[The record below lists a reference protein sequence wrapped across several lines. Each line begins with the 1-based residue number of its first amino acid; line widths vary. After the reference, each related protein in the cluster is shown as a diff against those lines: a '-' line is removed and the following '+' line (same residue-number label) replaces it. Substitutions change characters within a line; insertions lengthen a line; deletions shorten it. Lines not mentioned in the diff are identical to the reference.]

1 MKLGEALIVRSDYQK
16 RIEQLRNRLL
26 QNAKIQEGETPN
38 EDPYELTKELNQ
50 IFSNLKQLIK
60 NINRTNLLTT
70 FDEQQSLADALTE
83 RDLLGQERKIYS
95 ALLDVAAMQ
104 HERYSR
110 TEIKSITTINVKD
123 TQKYVDE
130 LSRKHRMLDTKIQ
143 EINWL
148 TNVIE

>member
-38 EDPYELTKELNQ
+38 EDPYELIKELNQ

-70 FDEQQSLADALTE
+70 FGEQQSLADALTE
-83 RDLLGQERKIYS
+83 RDLLGHERKIYS

>member
-1 MKLGEALIVRSDYQK
+1 
-16 RIEQLRNRLL
+16 
-26 QNAKIQEGETPN
+26 
-38 EDPYELTKELNQ
+38 
-50 IFSNLKQLIK
+50 
-60 NINRTNLLTT
+60 
-70 FDEQQSLADALTE
+70 
-83 RDLLGQERKIYS
+83 
-95 ALLDVAAMQ
+95 MQ

>member
-70 FDEQQSLADALTE
+70 FGEQQSLADALTE
-83 RDLLGQERKIYS
+83 RDLLGQEGKIYS